1 MEKIKIQVSDF
12 NVFYDMMKST
22 AKIVEAAKFQI
33 NTAGLAIYGTAHDG
47 IARCE
52 IVTNAISVSP
62 GVPDTEFIIENMAN
76 FVKLLGTVKDAHE
89 DDFSD
94 LGFFYAMPFVKFESK
109 KIKIKLTTCNEI
121 EKVEKWFSKKITT
134 EMESKLEFTTT
145 SDMISRINKH
155 AYISSDPTSMRIYL
169 GLQDDMEKNALYASA
184 GNREND
190 LNNEITL
197 KFGLITSGSM
207 EKGQVL
213 ILDPDRL
220 NLFNVA
226 ASQDIKI
233 VLTDRGIL
241 KSKVKVLGKSG
252 SFFDITLYTSPLK
265 N

>member
-33 NTAGLAIYGTAHDG
+33 NTAGLAIYGAAHDG

-52 IVTNAISVSP
+52 IVTNAICVSL

-89 DDFSD
+89 DDFYD
-94 LGFFYAMPFVKFESK
+94 LGFFYSMPFIKFESK

-121 EKVEKWFSKKITT
+121 EKVEKWISKKITT

-169 GLQDDMEKNALYASA
+169 GLQDDMEKNTLYASV

-207 EKGQVL
+207 DKGQVL

-226 ASQDIKI
+226 ASQDIKV

-265 N
+265 S

>member
-33 NTAGLAIYGTAHDG
+33 NTAGLAIYGAAHDG

-52 IVTNAISVSP
+52 IVTNAICVSP

-121 EKVEKWFSKKITT
+121 EKV
-134 EMESKLEFTTT
+134 
-145 SDMISRINKH
+145 
-155 AYISSDPTSMRIYL
+155 A
-169 GLQDDMEKNALYASA
+169 
-184 GNREND
+184 
-190 LNNEITL
+190 
-197 KFGLITSGSM
+197 
-207 EKGQVL
+207 
-213 ILDPDRL
+213 
-220 NLFNVA
+220 
-226 ASQDIKI
+226 
-233 VLTDRGIL
+233 
-241 KSKVKVLGKSG
+241 
-252 SFFDITLYTSPLK
+252 
-265 N
+265 